1 MDVLIK
7 TCYISKSTLY
17 FKVDLFFI
25 FLLFYALIYMKSF
38 IRFCQKKILER
49 PFIAAL
55 GLLFLFNFGLT
66 FFRVLY
72 AQEGYFLFLVWN
84 LFLAFLPFV
93 FIHGAS
99 YFRNK
104 KGASFVVFL
113 LGGISLL
120 FLPNSPYIITDLFH
134 LKYWN
139 HTAPLWFDT
148 VMIFSYASTG
158 FILFYATLL
167 MMEKLLK
174 TYFKTGTATFFLLGI
189 IFLNAFG
196 IYLGRYMRFNSWDII
211 SNPMGLMEEVVS
223 YISNPLGHPRIWG
236 ITFTYG
242 MLFFVGY
249 CCIKLFQ
256 QTIQNEQSRS
266 V

>member
-1 MDVLIK
+1 
-7 TCYISKSTLY
+7 
-17 FKVDLFFI
+17 
-25 FLLFYALIYMKSF
+25 MKSF
-38 IRFCQKKILER
+38 IRFCQKLILER
-49 PFIAAL
+49 PFLTAL
-55 GLLFLFNFGLT
+55 ALLFLFNFCLI
-66 FFRVLY
+66 FFRIAY
-72 AQEGYFLFLVWN
+72 SQGNYFLFLVWN
-84 LFLAFLPFV
+84 LFLAFLPLV
-93 FIHGAS
+93 FIYGAS
-99 YFRNK
+99 YLRDK
-104 KGASFVVFL
+104 KASSISVFF

-148 VMIFSYASTG
+148 LMIFSYASTG
-158 FILFYATLL
+158 IILFYASLF

-174 TYFKTGTATFFLLGI
+174 TYFKRSIVTFFLLGI

-211 SNPMGLMEEVVS
+211 SNPMGLVGEILS
-223 YISNPLGHPRIWG
+223 YVSNPLEYPRIWG
-236 ITFTYG
+236 ITITYG

-256 QTIQNEQSRS
+256 QSIQNEQSKS